1 MTTKKLH
8 RISKE
13 VKDQIIKR
21 IKEDG
26 IPVTQAAEEHG
37 VSTASIYGWLTKGV
51 THAPSWLEVAKL
63 RKENKA
69 LLELVGEITM
79 KLSATQKKN

>member
-1 MTTKKLH
+1 MTTKKAH

-26 IPVTQAAEEHG
+26 ISVTQAAEEHG
-37 VSTASIYGWLTKGV
+37 ISTATIYGWLTKGV
-51 THAPSWLEVAKL
+51 SKNPSWLEFAKL
-63 RKENKA
+63 KKENKA

-79 KLSATQKKN
+79 KLSAAQKKN

>member
-21 IKEDG
+21 IKDDG
-26 IPVTQAAEEHG
+26 IPVTQVAEEHG

-51 THAPSWLEVAKL
+51 SKNPSWLEFAKL
-63 RKENKA
+63 KKGNKA

-79 KLSATQKKN
+79 KLSATQKKS